1 MEEKVEYIL
10 KIIQED
16 GDTFA
21 QRAEM
26 YYRKRPELVN
36 FVEDSFRGYR
46 ALAERYDHMSREL
59 QSANRTMA
67 TIYPERI
74 QLEMDDDFDD
84 DGDNFVAKGNLFNNA
99 SSKNLPAVPELS
111 IQKSTFRTKNSKR
124 PSRLM
129 SNKGLIKINET
140 DDANPRVF
148 TPSSGLRKSEA
159 LGDIDKLQKEILAL
173 QTEKEF
179 IKSSYESGLAKYWD
193 IENQVNEMQA
203 KVSNLQDEFGIG
215 TVIEDDEARTLM
227 IATAL
232 KSCQQTLARLQEK
245 QHQSTEEVTEE
256 HLKIE
261 ETRKKLDTLKEKF
274 IGKQVLC
281 KEDMASRP
289 KLESENLDQQVNRI
303 KEERCDME
311 LLPAKIKE
319 QLKVNSGTPPT
330 MHELEDKVDD
340 FVDKVLNLEN
350 VVSSQDAHV
359 KRLKS
364 EINELQGHIQSI
376 EEETET
382 LIEGS
387 NGMSHKV
394 RELEEELDK
403 VQCLIQSIDDQNNH
417 LQINFIEAGCSHEDI
432 SEKLLN
438 VKPDEEVMSEY
449 NVPGIFT
456 DINMERNKK
465 SDLSMQSEN
474 EEHKNF
480 VKTTS
485 RNHLSDF
492 LSVIDQVRAVSNAN
506 REIEFSEEVTRTTPA
521 SSSVVLEDM
530 EVLPEVKGDSF
541 VDHRISNKA
550 EANNSKSS
558 DHYKHLDSQVS
569 RDPSANSVYGAK
581 TIYPACH
588 SMIPKDIRIEGE
600 EKRMAFQDDNHA
612 FRGEDTDQVLLAS
625 DANSHHGF
633 NEDITAPGHDLMTL
647 KSMMMQEQEKN
658 DHVLR
663 EERETNGDVL
673 MNEPAKNGDALNYSA
688 LNFLVDERMIK
699 DPKGSVA
706 DSSMIQCKKK
716 DDRMASL
723 PDSVITED
731 LKTQGKE
738 DTIQSDIPKNIHD
751 HSPKGQAKNFMDS
764 ITEISDEREE
774 RSFPMNKKYRKMIG
788 GKKYE
793 VSDDILIV
801 SRDAELQ
808 GELKKDILPDE
819 GKKQDPKKQDLFQT
833 VQNDPNVK
841 QNELGTQ
848 DDDEPNWKA
857 LFLNELDDREK
868 ILLQEYTT
876 MLRNYKEVKKK
887 LNEVEKKKR
896 ASLFQSA
903 VQVKVLRNAN
913 TLKDEK
919 IQSLLRKL
927 NLLTNNDETQHSS
940 ACMIESDPQIEDHK
954 AVLDNSDKPIFD
966 GTETSTIAEL
976 EKASLEEEHE
986 EDIIIIS
993 VDEPQN
999 FSTLEEKI
1007 RMDIDD
1013 LLEENIEFWLRF
1025 STSFYQIQ
1033 KFQTSVDDLRA
1044 EVAKLKE
1051 KRQDGDAKKQL
1062 LHSDIRP
1069 IYRHLREIQTELTLW
1084 LEHNAMLKDDL
1095 QNRLSS
1101 LLNLLEEI
1109 EKMSNSG
1116 PRVIETE
1123 LSNYQAAKFQGEI
1136 LNMKQENNKVAD
1148 QLQAGLERAR
1158 KLQVQIQRTLSQL
1171 DEELGISANNIKP
1184 RNRSRIPLRSF
1195 LFGVKL
1201 KKQKPSFFSCVSPA
1215 LQKQYSDVKELPT

>member
-1 MEEKVEYIL
+1 MWETPLSHSDMEEKVEYIL

-46 ALAERYDHMSREL
+46 ALAERYDHISREL

-74 QLEMDDDFDD
+74 QLEMDDDD
-84 DGDNFVAKGNLFNNA
+84 DGDHFVAKGKLFNNV
-99 SSKNLPAVPELS
+99 SSKNLPAAPELS
-111 IQKSTFRTKNSKR
+111 IQKPTFQKKNSKR

-129 SNKGLIKINET
+129 SNKGLIKINES

-148 TPSSGLRKSEA
+148 APSSGLSKSEA

-179 IKSSYESGLAKYWD
+179 VKSSYESGLAKYWD

-227 IATAL
+227 ITTAL

-261 ETRKKLDTLKEKF
+261 ETRRKLDTLKEKF
-274 IGKQVLC
+274 ISKQVLC

-289 KLESENLDQQVNRI
+289 KLESENLDQEVNSI
-303 KEERCDME
+303 KEERCDTE
-311 LLPAKIKE
+311 LLPEKIKE
-319 QLKVNSGTPPT
+319 QLKVNSGTPPI

-382 LIEGS
+382 LNEGS

-403 VQCLIQSIDDQNNH
+403 VQCLIQSVDEQNNH
-417 LQINFIEAGCSHEDI
+417 LQINFIEAGCSHEDL

-456 DINMERNKK
+456 DVNMERNKK
-465 SDLSMQSEN
+465 GDFSMQSEN

-506 REIEFSEEVTRTTPA
+506 REIEFSEEVTRMTPA
-521 SSSVVLEDM
+521 SDSVVLEDLK
-530 EVLPEVKGDSF
+530 VVPEVKRDSF
-541 VDHRISNKA
+541 VDHCISNKA
-550 EANNSKSS
+550 EANNRKSS

-569 RDPSANSVYGAK
+569 RDPRANSVSGAK

-600 EKRMAFQDDNHA
+600 EKRVAFQDDNHA
-612 FRGEDTDQVLLAS
+612 FRGEETDQVLLAS

-658 DHVLR
+658 DNVLR
-663 EERETNGDVL
+663 EECETNGDVL
-673 MNEPAKNGDALNYSA
+673 MNEPAKSGDALNYSA

-706 DSSMIQCKKK
+706 DSSMIQCKKQ
-716 DDRMASL
+716 DDITDSL
-723 PDSVITED
+723 PDS
-731 LKTQGKE
+731 
-738 DTIQSDIPKNIHD
+738 
-751 HSPKGQAKNFMDS
+751 
-764 ITEISDEREE
+764 
-774 RSFPMNKKYRKMIG
+774 
-788 GKKYE
+788 KYE

-801 SRDAELQ
+801 SRDVELQ
-808 GELKKDILPDE
+808 EELKKDILPDE
-819 GKKQDPKKQDLFQT
+819 GKTQEPKKQDLFQT
-833 VQNDPNVK
+833 VQNDPNVEQK
-841 QNELGTQ
+841 ELGTQ

-887 LNEVEKKKR
+887 LNEVEKTKR

-913 TLKDEK
+913 TLKDEE

-927 NLLTNNDETQHSS
+927 NSLTNNDETQHSS
-940 ACMIESDPQIEDHK
+940 VCTIESNPQIVDHK
-954 AVLDNSDKPIFD
+954 AVLDNSDKPILD

-976 EKASLEEEHE
+976 EKASLVEEHE

-1033 KFQTSVDDLRA
+1033 KFQTSVDDLLA

-1051 KRQDGDAKKQL
+1051 KRQDGDAKKKL

-1116 PRVIETE
+1116 PRVKETE

-1215 LQKQYSDVKELPT
+1215 LQKEYSDLTELPT